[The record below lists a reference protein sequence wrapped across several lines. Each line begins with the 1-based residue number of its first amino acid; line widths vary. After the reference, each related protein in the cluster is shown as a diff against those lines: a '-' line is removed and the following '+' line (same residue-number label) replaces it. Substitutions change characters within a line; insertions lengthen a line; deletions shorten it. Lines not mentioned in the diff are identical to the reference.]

1 MNLQT
6 ATSQEVEDYLKSCTG
21 IVLPTGS
28 LEQHGPIGLIG
39 TDAICVDTI
48 AQSAASQ
55 SSMLVAPV
63 LSYAPAQFNLGF
75 AGTISLSAQTF
86 AKIFTEITTS
96 LMRSGFDRIY
106 VLNGHGANLAPLK
119 SAVHDLYLKYDDE
132 SPMVKIRN
140 WWDFSEVN
148 TLRQE
153 LYGDWEG
160 LHGTPSEVS
169 ITQQVMRTV
178 VREDASP
185 PEPLS
190 PDDLRE
196 AAGDYHG
203 PATRHKEA
211 FADGR
216 VGSYSELADPAHGA
230 QLIEAATQ
238 ALIQEFNAFVSE
250 QAR

>member
-1 MNLQT
+1 MKLQT

-39 TDAICVDTI
+39 TDAICVETI
-48 AQSAASQ
+48 AQSAAEQ
-55 SSMLVAPV
+55 SNMLVAPV
-63 LSYAPAQFNLGF
+63 LNYAPAQFNLGF
-75 AGTISLSAQTF
+75 YGTISLSAETF
-86 AKIFTEITTS
+86 AKVFTEITTS
-96 LMRSGFDRIY
+96 LMRGGFGRIY

-132 SPMVKIRN
+132 SPRVKIRN
-140 WWDFSEVN
+140 WWDFRQVN
-148 TLRQE
+148 ALRQK

-160 LHGTPSEVS
+160 LHGTPSEVA
-169 ITQQVMRTV
+169 ITQQAVRTIT
-178 VREDASP
+178 REDASP
-185 PEPLS
+185 PERLS
-190 PDDLRE
+190 VEDLRE

-203 PATRHKEA
+203 PATQHKKV

-230 QLIEAATQ
+230 QLIEAATH
-238 ALIQEFNAFVSE
+238 ALIEEFQAFVSE
-250 QAR
+250 

>member
-1 MNLQT
+1 
-6 ATSQEVEDYLKSCTG
+6 
-21 IVLPTGS
+21 
-28 LEQHGPIGLIG
+28 
-39 TDAICVDTI
+39 
-48 AQSAASQ
+48 
-55 SSMLVAPV
+55 MLVAPV

-153 LYGDWEG
+153 LYGGWEG

-178 VREDASP
+178 AREDASP

-216 VGSYSELADPAHGA
+216 VGSYSELANPTHGA
-230 QLIEAATQ
+230 QLIEVATQ
-238 ALIQEFNAFVSE
+238 ALIQEFNAFVFE
-250 QAR
+250 